1 MQKDNDRVVKLNGL
15 PLTRVRKSYSAESLI
30 MKSILQEV
38 SFKNMDLDVSRSE
51 EFTVV
56 LEGDFKR
63 KKRIED
69 GASLTVPHSPPSVVP
84 NHITNSAH
92 S

>member
-1 MQKDNDRVVKLNGL
+1 MQKDNDRVVRLNGS

-51 EFTVV
+51 ELTIV
-56 LEGDFKR
+56 LEADFKR

-69 GASLTVPHSPPSVVP
+69 GAALAVPHSPPSVIP